1 MLERLAAD
9 AVLVGHLAFIAFVML
24 GALAVWR
31 WRWVTWLHVPALAW
45 AAFVE
50 ASGRVC
56 PLTPLENALRMGAGD
71 KGYAG
76 DFVEHYLLAI
86 VYPSGLTREIQWLLA
101 ALVLIINALLY
112 GRLWLRARRSAP
124 LRG

>member
-1 MLERLAAD
+1 MLARLAAD

-24 GALAVWR
+24 GALAVRR
-31 WRWVTWLHVPALAW
+31 WRWLAWLHVPALAW

-50 ASGRVC
+50 ATGRLC
-56 PLTPLENALRMGAGD
+56 PLTPLENALRMRAGD

-86 VYPSGLTREIQWLLA
+86 IYPLGLTREVQWLLA
-101 ALVLIINALLY
+101 ALVLIVNALLY
-112 GRLWLRARRSAP
+112 GWLWLRARRSAA
-124 LRG
+124 LHT

>member
-101 ALVLIINALLY
+101 ALVLIVNALLY

-124 LRG
+124 LGG

>member
-24 GALAVWR
+24 GALVAWR
-31 WRWVTWLHVPALAW
+31 WRWVAWLHVPALAW

-50 ASGRVC
+50 ATGRVC
-56 PLTPLENALRMGAGD
+56 PLTPLENALRVAAGD
-71 KGYAG
+71 EGYGG
-76 DFVEHYLLAI
+76 DFVQHYLLAI

-101 ALVLIINALLY
+101 ALVLIVNALLY
-112 GRLWLRARRSAP
+112 GAVWLRARRSAP
-124 LRG
+124 LGG

>member
-71 KGYAG
+71 KGYAS

-101 ALVLIINALLY
+101 ALVLIVNALLY